1 MTGLHEYSSYHSG
14 CLQLNTVEGKSGG
27 LKTAI
32 CACADEV
39 HSPYITAT
47 FLAPTNDAFAK
58 LLHSLGSSKQQLLAN
73 PSM

>member
-1 MTGLHEYSSYHSG
+1 MHAER
-14 CLQLNTVEGKSGG
+14 CLLQIGALNIGFH
-27 LKTAI
+27 
-32 CACADEV
+32 ACADEV

>member
-1 MTGLHEYSSYHSG
+1 MENGSLSTDTH
-14 CLQLNTVEGKSGG
+14 
-27 LKTAI
+27 
-32 CACADEV
+32 ACADEV